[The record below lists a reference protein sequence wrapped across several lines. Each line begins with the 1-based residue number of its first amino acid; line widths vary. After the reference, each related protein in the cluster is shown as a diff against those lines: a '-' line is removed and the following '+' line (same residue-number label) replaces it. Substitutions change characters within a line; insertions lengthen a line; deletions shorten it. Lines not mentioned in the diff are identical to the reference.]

1 MCGHYLLITKYA
13 GKHIYSYKHTYSCK
27 DPVQPVLHPEH
38 ALCCQKEK
46 KRHDVL
52 FHHTFFLGSILRL
65 LEIPFGCQDATAR
78 LNNTKPNKNTPDGS
92 REDEKWFNREKEHG
106 ENGKRIPLVSPTYQV
121 ISVLL
126 QILTAEKPHK
136 TRGGRSGDTQRDYCS
151 SDQTDELQLKGHKIT
166 MLLIY
171 KVRVIKFTTKSVI

>member
-1 MCGHYLLITKYA
+1 MQVSIYIATSILIAAKIQFSLCSTLNMPSVVKRRR
-13 GKHIYSYKHTYSCK
+13 K
-27 DPVQPVLHPEH
+27 DMTCSFITL
-38 ALCCQKEK
+38 
-46 KRHDVL
+46 
-52 FHHTFFLGSILRL
+52 FFLGSILRL

-151 SDQTDELQLKGHKIT
+151 SDQTDELQLKGHRSRC
-166 MLLIY
+166 Y
-171 KVRVIKFTTKSVI
+171 